1 MKVKINNI
9 FKNANKDISI
19 NQIASIKR
27 RTNINQA
34 SEFLVTEEISKE
46 EHREYRRKGANK
58 NRNIFYLL
66 KKIKYKF
73 MLKKSYYI
81 LFALMSVLAAI
92 SIYTN
97 FLTYKDKNNESYEV
111 FNSND
116 GDKEIQEAE
125 SSISEE
131 LQDKSS
137 NNIDTRTINKEQI
150 VILNTASSVNE
161 KKNTTVKETIV
172 PLSFVKPINGE
183 IIKVYSVSELL
194 FSKTLESWKTHD
206 GVDVKANLGE
216 SVRSIEKG
224 IIEKIYEDSFYGTT
238 IIIDHGQGYKSIYSN
253 LESKVNVSEK
263 QVIKKSF
270 VIGKLGK
277 TSIGEIKDDPHVHFM
292 LMFNNKIIDPTSK
305 IKF

>member
-46 EHREYRRKGANK
+46 EHREYRRKGAYK

-73 MLKKSYYI
+73 SLKKSYYI
-81 LFALMSVLAAI
+81 LFALMSMLAAI
-92 SIYTN
+92 SVYTN

-137 NNIDTRTINKEQI
+137 NNIDTRTTNKEQT
-150 VILNTASSVNE
+150 VILNTTTSVNE
-161 KKNTTVKETIV
+161 KKNTTVKETVV

-183 IIKVYSVSELL
+183 IIKIYSVSELL

-270 VIGKLGK
+270 AIGKLGK

-292 LMFNNKIIDPTSK
+292 LMFNNKVIDPTSK